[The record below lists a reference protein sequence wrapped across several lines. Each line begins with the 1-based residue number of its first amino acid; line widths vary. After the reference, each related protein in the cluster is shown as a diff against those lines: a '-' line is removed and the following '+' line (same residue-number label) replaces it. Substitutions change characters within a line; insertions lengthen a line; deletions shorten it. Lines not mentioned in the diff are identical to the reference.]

1 MKKKMKEGML
11 KRMKRKR
18 KRNGK
23 EIEKI
28 YFKTAFALTLI
39 ALNVLSPANLAVN
52 L

>member
-23 EIEKI
+23 EIGKI
-28 YFKTAFALTLI
+28 YFTTTFPFTLI
-39 ALNVLSPANLAVN
+39 ALKVLSPANLAVN